1 MAKNGCVITIRL
13 TLCVLST
20 IYATKCHNYIVTVLQ
35 WHYYRVNVLQSDITT
50 EWQYNRVTVLQSDST
65 TKWQYYN
72 QTVLQSDSTTK
83 WQYYNQTVL
92 LCAITT
98 EDLCCYQ
105 LSPPPAGLKP
115 HLLLLPPVSFTSS
128 SLYSI
133 NQGSLD
139 WHINRPGAVLPSPP
153 SLIHWLS
160 EWLPYTP
167 TCTSRSA
174 SYLKN
179 IITTSFGSH
188 QKEKYFSDVAL
199 TYEY

>member
-1 MAKNGCVITIRL
+1 MILHMDGIKV
-13 TLCVLST
+13 
-20 IYATKCHNYIVTVLQ
+20 
-35 WHYYRVNVLQSDITT
+35 
-50 EWQYNRVTVLQSDST
+50 
-65 TKWQYYN
+65 
-72 QTVLQSDSTTK
+72 TVLQSDSTTK

-115 HLLLLPPVSFTSS
+115 HLLLLPPVSSSSS

-167 TCTSRSA
+167 KCTSRSA

-188 QKEKYFSDVAL
+188 QKEVLLWCRSDLWVLKAGQCTQGNPGNVRSL
-199 TYEY
+199 L